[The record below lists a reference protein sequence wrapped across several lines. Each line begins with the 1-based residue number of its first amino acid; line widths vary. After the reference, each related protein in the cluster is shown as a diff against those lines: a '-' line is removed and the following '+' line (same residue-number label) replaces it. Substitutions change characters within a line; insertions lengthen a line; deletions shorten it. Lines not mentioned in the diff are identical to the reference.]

1 MIEDGA
7 RRQPAERA
15 ERMRPELAEE
25 RTRPAWAKPVLYRFS
40 LQRTLAGSGLTGDVA
55 RSSSA
60 TAT

>member
-1 MIEDGA
+1 
-7 RRQPAERA
+7 
-15 ERMRPELAEE
+15 MRPELAEE